1 MDLVLS
7 AEQELLQQ
15 TAREFVAGRSSLK
28 RVRSLRDGSDPDGF
42 SRALWTEMAHLGW
55 LGIVLPV
62 EHDGL
67 GLGYM
72 ELMVVMEE
80 LGRGLMPEP
89 MLSTVLLGGTA
100 LLLGGSTARRAP
112 GARRGRGT
120 APRARLP
127 GGTEPPHRPPRG
139 DTGDSSWRRLG
150 APRRK

>member
-15 TAREFVAGRSSLK
+15 TVREFVAGRSSLK
-28 RVRSLRDGSDPDGF
+28 RVRGLRDDGDPEGF
-42 SRALWTEMAHLGW
+42 SRTLWAEMARLGW

-80 LGRGLMPEP
+80 LGRGLM
-89 MLSTVLLGGTA
+89 
-100 LLLGGSTARRAP
+100 
-112 GARRGRGT
+112 
-120 APRARLP
+120 
-127 GGTEPPHRPPRG
+127 
-139 DTGDSSWRRLG
+139 
-150 APRRK
+150 

>member
-42 SRALWTEMAHLGW
+42 SRALWTEMARLGW

-67 GLGYM
+67 GLGYL

-89 MLSTVLLGGTA
+89 MLSTVLLGGGA
-100 LLLGGSTARRAP
+100 LLLGGSAAQQQEHLAAAAAGERFLALDWQEP
-112 GARRGRGT
+112 GSRYD
-120 APRARLP
+120 
-127 GGTEPPHRPPRG
+127 PH
-139 DTGDSSWRRLG
+139 
-150 APRRK
+150 